1 MTESTVKVELAAAS
15 YDICIDT
22 GNLPTIAAELEK
34 LSPTRVFV
42 IHDENVHPHWQV
54 VQQALGSCSFP
65 MDDFEVPAGES
76 SKSLSMAEKIWEFL
90 ADRRADRKSLVLAL
104 GGGVVG
110 DLAGFIAASFAR
122 GIPFYQVP
130 TTLLAHVDSSVGGKT
145 GINLSSAKN
154 MVGAFWQ
161 PQGVLI
167 DIATLNTLADREY
180 VSGLAEVIK
189 YGLIMD
195 EAFFQ
200 QLEEQAPGLV
210 KRDPA
215 LLIEVIAHCCRLKA
229 VVVQEDGRET
239 SGRRAILNYGHT
251 FAHAIETTF
260 GYGQYLHG
268 EAVALGMLCAGDLAR
283 RLGRV
288 DDSFCERQFQL
299 IQSVGLPTAI
309 RPVNPN
315 SLIDVMRRDKKNVDD
330 IIRFILP
337 DRLGHVELISE
348 PIAHELI
355 VASIERYLGA

>member
-1 MTESTVKVELAAAS
+1 M
-15 YDICIDT
+15 
-22 GNLPTIAAELEK
+22 
-34 LSPTRVFV
+34 
-42 IHDENVHPHWQV
+42 
-54 VQQALGSCSFP
+54 
-65 MDDFEVPAGES
+65 
-76 SKSLSMAEKIWEFL
+76 
-90 ADRRADRKSLVLAL
+90 
-104 GGGVVG
+104 
-110 DLAGFIAASFAR
+110 
-122 GIPFYQVP
+122 
-130 TTLLAHVDSSVGGKT
+130 
-145 GINLSSAKN
+145 
-154 MVGAFWQ
+154 
-161 PQGVLI
+161 
-167 DIATLNTLADREY
+167 
-180 VSGLAEVIK
+180 
-189 YGLIMD
+189 
-195 EAFFQ
+195 
-200 QLEEQAPGLV
+200 
-210 KRDPA
+210 
-215 LLIEVIAHCCRLKA
+215 
-229 VVVQEDGRET
+229 QEDERET